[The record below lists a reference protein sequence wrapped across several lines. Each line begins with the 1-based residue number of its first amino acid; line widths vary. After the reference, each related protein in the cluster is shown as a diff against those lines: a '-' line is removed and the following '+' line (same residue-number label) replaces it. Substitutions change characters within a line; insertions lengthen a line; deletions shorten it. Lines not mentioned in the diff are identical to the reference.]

1 MFHLNDFV
9 SQWKMCILSHW
20 AVEHGL
26 LTSCMAAG
34 NGPPQGCS
42 GLRCIPRGD
51 AGIKGFK
58 EPQQLLKARGFGG
71 LQQGEIVS
79 ELLDDE

>member
-1 MFHLNDFV
+1 
-9 SQWKMCILSHW
+9 
-20 AVEHGL
+20 
-26 LTSCMAAG
+26 MAAG
-34 NGPPQGCS
+34 NGPPQDCS